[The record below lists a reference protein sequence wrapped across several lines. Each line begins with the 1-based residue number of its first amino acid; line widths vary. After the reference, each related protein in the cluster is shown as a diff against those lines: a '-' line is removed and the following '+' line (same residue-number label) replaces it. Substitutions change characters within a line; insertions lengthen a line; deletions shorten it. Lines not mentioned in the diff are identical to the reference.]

1 MLPPVLAPLWPLI
14 RLVLDAIILRVVASL
29 VPGLRIDSW
38 LTAFI
43 AVLIMS
49 VAGWVGGPFLQFLP
63 ESFWALILLDF
74 VLGTITLGV
83 TALFLSGMEIRGF
96 GALLLA
102 GLLITTLHFLPFMLA
117 PVLFRSGP

>member
-14 RLVLDAIILRVVASL
+14 RLVVDAVILRVVASL
-29 VPGLRIDSW
+29 VPGLRIDGW

-49 VAGWVGGPFLQFLP
+49 AAGWR
-63 ESFWALILLDF
+63 
-74 VLGTITLGV
+74 
-83 TALFLSGMEIRGF
+83 MEIHGF

-117 PVLFRSGP
+117 AMR